1 MPAMLLFV
9 MLFVPLSFVKL
20 LLAVLCYVV
29 LLLRCCLCFV
39 GAVDF
44 CAVINS
50 DIDDHDGLIIAYAC
64 VVVVNVH
71 VVLVESSAVIN
82 YDVFIIVDAFL
93 LMHSFSDFISTVNVE
108 FGVIMLSSFGQRSK
122 RLQP

>member
-1 MPAMLLFV
+1 MPAILLFV

-29 LLLRCCLCFV
+29 LLLRCCLCIV

-50 DIDDHDGLIIAYAC
+50 DINL
-64 VVVVNVH
+64 
-71 VVLVESSAVIN
+71 
-82 YDVFIIVDAFL
+82 
-93 LMHSFSDFISTVNVE
+93 
-108 FGVIMLSSFGQRSK
+108 
-122 RLQP
+122 